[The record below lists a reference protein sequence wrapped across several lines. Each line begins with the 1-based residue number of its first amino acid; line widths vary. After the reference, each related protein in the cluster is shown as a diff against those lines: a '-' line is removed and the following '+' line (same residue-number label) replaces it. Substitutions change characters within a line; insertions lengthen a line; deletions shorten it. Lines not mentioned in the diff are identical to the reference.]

1 VKAGTLYVVATPIG
15 NLEDITFRA
24 LRVLREVAVVA
35 AEDTRRSGLLLRHF
49 GIATPL
55 VSLHQHNEGQKTESL
70 LSRLR
75 GGESVAVVSDAG
87 TPAVSDPG
95 AVLVAAA
102 RAAGIRVEPIP
113 GASAVMA
120 AVSAAGLP
128 DDEHFG
134 FFGFPPVKAKDRE
147 RWFTGAIMASA
158 GMSVVFF
165 EAPHRILAT
174 LEELSNRS
182 LTRILVFR
190 ELTKLHESS
199 YDGAP
204 AVVAGMISPV
214 AGEFTVVIPRSKD
227 DDSAVERPSDDEVR
241 RMFGQ
246 ITDKKARDAARQVAA
261 ATGLTANEVY
271 DIVRRSGA
279 DD

>member
-1 VKAGTLYVVATPIG
+1 MKAGTLYVVATPIG

-24 LRVLREVAVVA
+24 LRVLREVALVA

-49 GIATPL
+49 GISTPL

-70 LSRLR
+70 LARLR
-75 GGESVAVVSDAG
+75 AGESVAVVSDAG

-95 AVLVAAA
+95 ARLVAAA
-102 RAAGIRVEPIP
+102 RVAGVRVEPVP

-120 AVSAAGLP
+120 AVSAAGLSE
-128 DDEHFG
+128 DEHFG

-147 RWFTGAIMASA
+147 KWFDGLLTASESMAI
-158 GMSVVFF
+158 VFF
-165 EAPHRILAT
+165 EAPHRILTT

-182 LTRILVFR
+182 IDRIVVFR
-190 ELTKLHESS
+190 ELTKLHETS
-199 YDGAP
+199 YEGAP
-204 AVVAGMISPV
+204 MTVSAAISPV
-214 AGEFTVVIPRSKD
+214 AGEFTVVVPRRSTD
-227 DDSAVERPSDDEVR
+227 AGRAERPSDDEVR
-241 RMFGQ
+241 RLFGQ

-271 DIVRRSGA
+271 DIVRRPGT